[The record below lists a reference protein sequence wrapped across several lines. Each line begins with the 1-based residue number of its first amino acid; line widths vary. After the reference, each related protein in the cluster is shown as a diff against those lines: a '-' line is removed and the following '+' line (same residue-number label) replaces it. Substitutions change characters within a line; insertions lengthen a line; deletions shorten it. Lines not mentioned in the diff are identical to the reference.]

1 METYPVCTLAITNGP
16 DFLLIG
22 RACRVCRIWF
32 DRDQSED
39 SRVVPIVPDTAYT
52 TGMTNRQ
59 TGSKDNNTD
68 SPLVIARLALDGL
81 VVKVVGLGTVQ
92 IHKVTGDMHCKGVS
106 YFNCSKIHL
115 SKRLRQIHT
124 VTF

>member
-1 METYPVCTLAITNGP
+1 MFLGLPITTLAITNGP

-22 RACRVCRIWF
+22 RAGRVCRIWF
-32 DRDQSED
+32 DRDQAED

-68 SPLVIARLALDGL
+68 SPLVIASPFTGARVLERRWVSSLAES
-81 VVKVVGLGTVQ
+81 VGLPQVIRTALPAGGLPG
-92 IHKVTGDMHCKGVS
+92 HGAD
-106 YFNCSKIHL
+106 
-115 SKRLRQIHT
+115 
-124 VTF
+124 

>member
-1 METYPVCTLAITNGP
+1 MKYRLGLKITLAITNGP

-52 TGMTNRQ
+52 TGMTNQQ
-59 TGSKDNNTD
+59 TGLKDNNTD
-68 SPLVIARLALDGL
+68 SPLVIASPA
-81 VVKVVGLGTVQ
+81 
-92 IHKVTGDMHCKGVS
+92 
-106 YFNCSKIHL
+106 
-115 SKRLRQIHT
+115 
-124 VTF
+124 

>member
-1 METYPVCTLAITNGP
+1 MISSYVAVPVPPGDAVPDGGAARPVPLLAGDRAGRAAAGGGHRLSRGGQGTLAITNGP

-52 TGMTNRQ
+52 TAMTNRQ

-68 SPLVIARLALDGL
+68 SPSVWD
-81 VVKVVGLGTVQ
+81 K
-92 IHKVTGDMHCKGVS
+92 C
-106 YFNCSKIHL
+106 
-115 SKRLRQIHT
+115 RQI
-124 VTF
+124 V

>member
-1 METYPVCTLAITNGP
+1 MFGIRSSGITLAITNGP

-39 SRVVPIVPDTAYT
+39 SRVVPIVPDTAYM

-68 SPLVIARLALDGL
+68 SPLVIASP
-81 VVKVVGLGTVQ
+81 
-92 IHKVTGDMHCKGVS
+92 VTGRTEQREPRGCAS
-106 YFNCSKIHL
+106 PY
-115 SKRLRQIHT
+115 
-124 VTF
+124 

>member
-1 METYPVCTLAITNGP
+1 MTHLQCHVEPVVLLRPRRRLRDDHQLRDLTVAQLVQRLRLAHSVPAAAPPVVTLAITNGP

-52 TGMTNRQ
+52 TGMTNWQ

-68 SPLVIARLALDGL
+68 SPLVIASPPL
-81 VVKVVGLGTVQ
+81 
-92 IHKVTGDMHCKGVS
+92 C
-106 YFNCSKIHL
+106 
-115 SKRLRQIHT
+115 
-124 VTF
+124 

>member
-1 METYPVCTLAITNGP
+1 MACRPAAGHWPQAKRFQLSHGVTGEVFLGLPITTLAITNGP

-22 RACRVCRIWF
+22 RAGRVCRIWF

-39 SRVVPIVPDTAYT
+39 SRVVPIVPDTAYM

-68 SPLVIARLALDGL
+68 SPFGNIKSGYGFRASD
-81 VVKVVGLGTVQ
+81 
-92 IHKVTGDMHCKGVS
+92 
-106 YFNCSKIHL
+106 
-115 SKRLRQIHT
+115 
-124 VTF
+124 

>member
-1 METYPVCTLAITNGP
+1 MQIVCCLCCVVGAGTNTLAITNGP

-39 SRVVPIVPDTAYT
+39 SGVVPIVPDTAYM

-68 SPLVIARLALDGL
+68 SPLVIASPTLGGLKSRL
-81 VVKVVGLGTVQ
+81 
-92 IHKVTGDMHCKGVS
+92 
-106 YFNCSKIHL
+106 
-115 SKRLRQIHT
+115 
-124 VTF
+124 

>member
-1 METYPVCTLAITNGP
+1 MKYRLGLKITLAITNGP

-39 SRVVPIVPDTAYT
+39 SQVVPIVPDTAYT

-68 SPLVIARLALDGL
+68 SPLVIASPVPIPR
-81 VVKVVGLGTVQ
+81 TV
-92 IHKVTGDMHCKGVS
+92 M
-106 YFNCSKIHL
+106 L
-115 SKRLRQIHT
+115 
-124 VTF
+124 

>member
-1 METYPVCTLAITNGP
+1 MFGIRSSGITLAITNGP

-39 SRVVPIVPDTAYT
+39 SRVVPIVPDTAYM

-68 SPLVIARLALDGL
+68 SPLVIASPVAHIQPRIARPSPVIMELTNSG
-81 VVKVVGLGTVQ
+81 
-92 IHKVTGDMHCKGVS
+92 
-106 YFNCSKIHL
+106 
-115 SKRLRQIHT
+115 
-124 VTF
+124 